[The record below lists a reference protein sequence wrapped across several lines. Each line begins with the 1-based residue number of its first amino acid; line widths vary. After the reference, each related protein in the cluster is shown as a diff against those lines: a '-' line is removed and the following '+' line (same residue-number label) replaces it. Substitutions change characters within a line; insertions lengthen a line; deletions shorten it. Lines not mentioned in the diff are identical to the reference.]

1 MTEDIVNRL
10 ENRLFWSDAEEA
22 INEIKSM
29 RESVDIWRKVAQD
42 WQQVSEM
49 LAIDLGNVELAF
61 EIYGDVKDGL
71 YDKVRDRM
79 IKIKDDNA

>member
-29 RESVDIWRKVAQD
+29 RESVDTWRKVAQD
-42 WQQVSEM
+42 WQHVSEM